1 MVEIDTDRGEHR
13 ANIIFARTDWIVSRT
28 ALGGLF
34 CLVMSLCALLA
45 PWLAPKDPLAAD
57 LANRLVSPCAAFPL
71 GSDQLG
77 RCVLSRIIW
86 GIRLSLGGALAAS
99 ALAVA
104 LGAALGIAAALTRGW
119 VEILLRAVIDMGLA
133 MPGLILAIVFAGLA
147 GGTMPGLVFGLA
159 AANWPWWARL
169 IRGLTLSAAQK
180 EFVLAGRAAGLTP
193 WRIVFAYILPQFKNP
208 VLAGVSLKTGRMI
221 LAFAGLSYLGLG
233 PPPPAPELGRM
244 LQEAG
249 IYMARAPWMVFAPGL
264 AITLVVAALNFMG
277 KPFQGEP
284 SDV

>member
-1 MVEIDTDRGEHR
+1 MKKRRHPVLIKT
-13 ANIIFARTDWIVSRT
+13 TLS
-28 ALGGLF
+28 GLF
-34 CLVMSLCALLA
+34 CLFIGLTALLA

-57 LANRLVSPCAAFPL
+57 LANRLVSPCTTFPL

-77 RCVLSRIIW
+77 RCVLSRIVC

-99 ALAVA
+99 TLAVA
-104 LGAALGIAAALTRGW
+104 VGATLGIAAALAKGW

-147 GGTMPGLVFGLA
+147 GGTMQGLVLGLA

-193 WRIVFAYILPQFKNP
+193 SRIVFAYILPQFKNP
-208 VLAGVSLKTGRMI
+208 VLAGASLKTGRMI

-249 IYMARAPWMVFAPGL
+249 IYMVRAPWLVFGPGL
-264 AITLVVAALNFMG
+264 AITVVVAALTVMG
-277 KPFQGEP
+277 KIFQGELH
-284 SDV
+284 DV